1 MKINILSLSAIVTV
15 LGSTSLLA
23 ATPSQTANVQAPAST
38 FAQIQTIEF
47 RNSPEEGMMHK
58 AYRILA
64 SGDHDYHGHRI
75 AAMHEIHKAADLL
88 GVDLTGDD
96 KDREKQFLSDD
107 RLREARGLLKNV
119 LGNSEVKGQDRIS
132 HHIELAI
139 REIDLALRNH

>member
-1 MKINILSLSAIVTV
+1 
-15 LGSTSLLA
+15 
-23 ATPSQTANVQAPAST
+23 
-38 FAQIQTIEF
+38 
-47 RNSPEEGMMHK
+47 MHK